1 MGNTYKD
8 RSSKYD
14 LPRVPNWAR
23 PKPTEPHEDDRK
35 KRKQNKERKERYDND
50 EY

>member
-23 PKPTEPHEDDRK
+23 PKPEKVHEDDRE
-35 KRKQNKERKERYDND
+35 KRKTNKDRKERYYD
-50 EY
+50 EQD